1 LYEFLIAK
9 QMLVA
14 SLSRTS
20 MPWACYCCVLL
31 YQPSFGPYKCSY
43 SLVLLSSSYFVV
55 VNCIISIWDA
65 MLIE

>member
-43 SLVLLSSSYFVV
+43 SLVLLV
-55 VNCIISIWDA
+55 I
-65 MLIE
+65 L